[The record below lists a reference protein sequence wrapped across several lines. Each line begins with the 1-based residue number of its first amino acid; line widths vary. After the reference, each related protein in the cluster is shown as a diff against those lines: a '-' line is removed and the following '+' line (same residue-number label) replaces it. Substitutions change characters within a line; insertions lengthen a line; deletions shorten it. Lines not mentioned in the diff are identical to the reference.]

1 MSARPV
7 GPSTRPF
14 QQQFSFH
21 PGRQH
26 QQHLY
31 EPLLPTGLPF
41 QNSEPPRL
49 RERGLFSRCVCCVA
63 SVACIAG
70 FLLFINFIVQY
81 VSSETFGSSLGT
93 SSSLPYVSKHT
104 IRHQLRQKSLM
115 KRFSMLTRSQNGNG
129 VDLQRA
135 RQLFPNWF
143 REGEVGDTGEPKLH
157 QEIALSDLLLAMSLI
172 VQAELEEETEHVQQV
187 HSKEQ

>member
-1 MSARPV
+1 MSARPT

-21 PGRQH
+21 PGRQP
-26 QQHLY
+26 QHLY
-31 EPLLPTGLPF
+31 EPLLPTGLSF
-41 QNSEPPRL
+41 QNNEPPRL
-49 RERGLFSRCVCCVA
+49 RERGLFSRCICCIA
-63 SVACIAG
+63 SIACIAG

-81 VSSETFGSSLGT
+81 VSSETLGSSLGT
-93 SSSLPYVSKHT
+93 SSSLASVSKHT
-104 IRHQLRQKSLM
+104 VRHQLRQKSLM

-143 REGEVGDTGEPKLH
+143 REGEVGQVGDTGEPKLH
-157 QEIALSDLLLAMSLI
+157 QETALSDLLLAMSLI
-172 VQAELEEETEHVQQV
+172 VQAELEEEAQQT
-187 HSKEQ
+187 QQTQQ